1 MNRLLISLSALVA
14 AIVVVSL
21 TASAAFAGPVP
32 GRYIVVLK
40 SGADP
45 GAVSRDQHDRF
56 GATPGHLYR
65 RALDGFV
72 ASIPAGRVDD
82 VRRDPRVASVV
93 QDRTVQAT
101 GTQALAAGDSI
112 PTGVRRAGAADGN
125 LVETPATSAVAIID
139 TGIDLSHPDLNAVA
153 GKNCVG
159 SGAPADDNGHGSH
172 VAGTIAARNDGAGV
186 VGVAPGTPVYAV
198 KVLDSSGSGT
208 WSQVICGIDWVAAN
222 AASLGIKV
230 ANMSLG
236 GGGTPLDGCPSATD
250 PLHTA
255 ICNSTKAG
263 VAYAVAAGNSGWD
276 FDYGPQPD
284 VPAAYPEVL
293 TVTAMSDSD
302 GVPGATGGAPSCRSG
317 ESDDRYASFSNW
329 AGTSAGAQH
338 VIDAPGVC
346 IRSSWLGGG
355 YNTIS
360 GTSMATPH
368 IAGLLAACFDA
379 GRCTSPAQSIGELRS
394 EAAAHA
400 TSSNGFTGDPL
411 HPVSGRYYGYLAWGG
426 VVDPNPPGY
435 TLSASPSSVSVR
447 QNGAAGTTTV
457 TASAVNGFSAS
468 VSLSVN
474 CPSRVT
480 CGFSPNPTTK
490 ASTLSLRAARNAN
503 VGTYKLTVTGKSGGV
518 TRTTPVTLTVTR

>member
-1 MNRLLISLSALVA
+1 MNRLLISLAALTA
-14 AIVVVSL
+14 AIVFSL

-45 GAVSRDQHDRF
+45 GAVSRDQHGRF
-56 GATPGHLYR
+56 GLAPGHLYR
-65 RALDGFV
+65 AALHGFV
-72 ASIPAGRVDD
+72 ANIPAGRLDD
-82 VRRDPRVASVV
+82 VRRDPRVAFVS

-101 GTQALAAGDSI
+101 GTQTLAAGDAI

-125 LVETPATSAVAIID
+125 LVQTAATPAVAVID
-139 TGIDLSHPDLNAVA
+139 TGIDLSHPDVNAVA

-172 VAGTIAARNDGAGV
+172 VAGTIAARNNGAGV
-186 VGVAPGTPVYAV
+186 VGAVPGTAVYAV
-198 KVLDSSGSGT
+198 KVLDSGGSGT
-208 WSQVICGIDWVAAN
+208 WSQVICGIDWVTQN
-222 AASLGIKV
+222 AASLGIEV

-236 GGGTPLDGCPSATD
+236 GGGAPLTSCPGSTD
-250 PLHTA
+250 ALHVA
-255 ICNSTKAG
+255 ICNSTAAG

-302 GVPGATGGAPSCRSG
+302 GVAGATGGAPACRTS

-329 AGTSAGAQH
+329 AGTSAGAAH

-346 IRSSWLGGG
+346 IRSSWLSGG

-368 IAGLLAACFDA
+368 VAGLLAACFDA
-379 GRCTSPAQSIGELRS
+379 GRCTSPAQSIAQLRS

-400 TSSNGFTGDPL
+400 TSTNGFTGDPL

-426 VVDPNPPGY
+426 VVDPNPPSF

-447 QNGAAGTTTV
+447 QNAAAGTSTISV
-457 TASAVNGFSAS
+457 TPANGFSGS

-480 CGFSPNPTTK
+480 CGFSPNPATK
-490 ASTLSLRAARNAN
+490 SSTLSLRAARNASP
-503 VGTYKLTVTGKSGGV
+503 GTYNLTVTGKSSGLM
-518 TRTTPVTLTVTR
+518 RTTPVTLTVTK